1 MLNFLLLC
9 AKLNTMATEK
19 CIHCGDDCG
28 KYPVVW
34 EGHNFCC
41 HGCKTVYQLL
51 NQNKLNKYYTI
62 VDTPGV
68 RVEKQEFGNKYA
80 YLDNEEIIS
89 KLHDFSEGDICK
101 ITLFIPAIHC
111 SSCIWLLENMHLMDK
126 GVKNS
131 LVNFVKKEVS
141 ITYNQKEI
149 SLRRLVELMAS
160 VHYIPQ
166 ITLDKLNGQ
175 GKQKSNRSL
184 LIKIGIAGFAFGN
197 IMLISMPEYF
207 SFADE
212 LEENFRNFF
221 GWINILLSL
230 PVLFYSSSG
239 YWLSAFKNLK
249 HKIINIDL
257 PITLGILALSLQSYY
272 EIISG
277 TGPGYLDSFSGFVFF
292 LLIGKWYQDKTYK
305 SLAFDRDYK
314 SYFPVAVTK
323 VTDEGEVSTPLK
335 NLKVGDKI
343 LIRNQ
348 ELIPTDGIISKGRAN
363 IDYSFVTG
371 ESMPVGKKEG
381 DVVFAGGKQIG
392 SAVEVLVKKDVAQ
405 SQLTQLWNQNVDK
418 DKAESRITSLI
429 DRLSKNFTIAVL
441 IIATATAIFWY
452 FVDPSIALLT
462 FTSVLIVACP
472 CAIAL
477 SMPFS
482 FGSTMRIFGHKGFYL
497 KNTDVVERLT
507 KIDTVVFDK
516 TGTIT
521 YNRSKNVKLEDGEL
535 MLEEI
540 VAVKSLARQ
549 SAHPLSAAVFDFLDV
564 DEIAEVDDY
573 MEIPSAGIKGKVGGL
588 DIKLGSS
595 DFVMCNKHDR
605 DVFAS
610 EVFVSVN
617 GTCKAHFVVDSKYR
631 KGMQDVIETLKPGY
645 ELHVVSGDNDAE
657 RSRLARIFGS
667 GEHLH
672 FNQSPNDKL
681 EYIRNL
687 KRGSR
692 QVLMIGD
699 GLNDAGALNA
709 SQVGISIADDIYQ
722 FSPACDAILEASRFA
737 DLVKFIKFSKTSLNI
752 VKVSFLI
759 SIIYNVV
766 GLTFAVQ
773 GLLSPIIAAILMPLS
788 SVTVVAF
795 VTFATRIAGKRR
807 FRE

>member
-1 MLNFLLLC
+1 M
-9 AKLNTMATEK
+9 AKKK
-19 CIHCGDDCG
+19 CVHCGYDRE

-34 EGHNFCC
+34 EEQNFCC

-51 NQNKLNKYYTI
+51 NQNKFYKYYTL
-62 VDTPGV
+62 VETPGV
-68 RVEKQEFGNKYA
+68 RMEKQESGNKFA
-80 YLDNEEIIS
+80 YLDNEEIKD
-89 KLHDFSEGDICK
+89 KLLDFSEADINK
-101 ITLFIPAIHC
+101 VTLFIPAIHC
-111 SSCIWLLENMHLMDK
+111 SSCIWLLENMHLLNK
-126 GVKNS
+126 GIKSS
-131 LVNFVKKEVS
+131 LVNFIKKEVS
-141 ITYNQKEI
+141 ITYNKKEI
-149 SLRRLVELMAS
+149 SLRQLVELLAS

-166 ITLDKLNGQ
+166 ITLDKFDE
-175 GKQKSNRSL
+175 KEKPTTNRTL

-197 IMLISMPEYF
+197 IMLISMPEYL
-207 SFADE
+207 SFGE
-212 LEENFRNFF
+212 VVEENYRNFF

-257 PITLGILALSLQSYY
+257 PISLGVLALSIQSYF
-272 EIISG
+272 EIVLGI
-277 TGPGYLDSFSGFVFF
+277 GPGYLDSFAGFIFF
-292 LLIGKWYQDKTYK
+292 LLIGKWYQDKTFK
-305 SLAFDRDYK
+305 SLSFDRDYK

-323 VTDEGEVSTPLK
+323 LTDDGEVSNPLK
-335 NLKVGDKI
+335 NLKIGDKI

-348 ELIPTDGIISKGRAN
+348 ELIPTDGIITRGKAN

-371 ESMPVGKKEG
+371 ESLPVRKKEG

-392 SAVEVLVKKDVAQ
+392 SAVEILVKKDVAQ

-418 DKAESRITSLI
+418 DKAGSLINSLI

-441 IIATATAIFWY
+441 VIATATVIYWY
-452 FVDPSIALLT
+452 FTDPSIALLT

-477 SMPFS
+477 SMPYS
-482 FGSTMRIFGHKGFYL
+482 FGSTMRIYGNKGFYL

-521 YNRSKNVKLEDGEL
+521 YNRSRNVKLENGGL
-535 MLEEI
+535 NPEERI
-540 VAVKSLARQ
+540 AVKSLVRQ
-549 SAHPLSAAVFDFLDV
+549 SAHPLSVAVFDFLDV
-564 DEIAEVDDY
+564 DSWGDVEGF
-573 MEIPSAGIKGKVGGL
+573 MEIPSAGIRGKVGGL
-588 DIKLGSS
+588 EIKLGSAEYALCG
-595 DFVMCNKHDR
+595 VR
-605 DVFAS
+605 EQTAAAS
-610 EVFVSVN
+610 EVFVSIN
-617 GTCKAHFVVDSKYR
+617 GNCKGCFVVGSKYR
-631 KGMQDVIETLKPGY
+631 NGIQEIINTLMPDY
-645 ELHVVSGDNDAE
+645 ELHVLSGDNDAE
-657 RSRLARIFGS
+657 KGRLTKILGSSRN
-667 GEHLH
+667 LH

-681 EYIRNL
+681 KYINQL
-687 KRGSR
+687 KDESR

-722 FSPACDAILEASRFA
+722 FSPACDVILEAGRFA
-737 DLVKFIKFSKTSLNI
+737 DLVKFIRFSKTSLNI

-759 SIIYNVV
+759 SIIYNIV

-795 VTFATRIAGKRR
+795 VTFASMIAARR
-807 FRE
+807 RLKG

>member
-1 MLNFLLLC
+1 M
-9 AKLNTMATEK
+9 TTEK

-34 EGHNFCC
+34 ENHNFCC

-68 RVEKQEFGNKYA
+68 RVDKQDFGSKYA
-80 YLDNEEIIS
+80 YLENEEITS
-89 KLHDFSEGDICK
+89 KLLDFSVGDICK

-126 GVKNS
+126 GVKSS

-141 ITYNQKEI
+141 VTFNKKEI
-149 SLRRLVELMAS
+149 SLRQLVELLAS

-166 ITLDKLNGQ
+166 ITLDKID
-175 GKQKSNRSL
+175 GKDKPKANRTL

-207 SFADE
+207 AFGDE
-212 LEENFRNFF
+212 LEESFRNFF
-221 GWINILLSL
+221 GWVNILLSL
-230 PVLFYSSSG
+230 PVLFYSSNE
-239 YWLSAFKNLK
+239 YWLSAFKNLM

-257 PITLGILALSLQSYY
+257 PITLGILALSIWSYY
-272 EIISG
+272 EILSG
-277 TGPGYLDSFSGFVFF
+277 TGPGYLDSFSGFIFF

-323 VTDEGEVSTPLK
+323 VSDEGEISTPLK
-335 NLKVGDKI
+335 DLKVGDRI

-348 ELIPTDGIISKGRAN
+348 ELIPTDGIISKGQAN

-392 SAVEVLVKKDVAQ
+392 SAVEITVKKDVAQ

-418 DKAESRITSLI
+418 DKTGSKITSVI
-429 DRLSKNFTIAVL
+429 DRLSKNFTIAV
-441 IIATATAIFWY
+441 IIISTATAIFWY
-452 FVDPSIALLT
+452 FVDPSLALLA

-507 KIDTVVFDK
+507 RIDTVVFDK

-521 YNRSKNVKLEDGEL
+521 YNRSKNVKLVDGEL
-535 MLEEI
+535 NLQEI

-564 DEIAEVDDY
+564 DEIAEVENY
-573 MEIPSAGIKGKVGGL
+573 MEIPSAGIKGKVDGL
-588 DIKLGSS
+588 EIKLGSAEY
-595 DFVMCNKHDR
+595 VTCNKH
-605 DVFAS
+605 VSEAFAS
-610 EVFVSVN
+610 EVFVSVD
-617 GTCKAHFVVDSKYR
+617 GSCKAHFVVDSKYR
-631 KGMQDVIETLKPGY
+631 SGMEEVIDSLKQDY
-645 ELHVVSGDNDAE
+645 ELHVISGDNDAE
-657 RSRLARIFGS
+657 KSRLARIFG
-667 GEHLH
+667 GDQHLH
-672 FNQSPNDKL
+672 FNQSPKDKL
-681 EYIRNL
+681 EYIQKL
-687 KRGSR
+687 KNEPHH
-692 QVLMIGD
+692 VLMIGD

-709 SQVGISIADDIYQ
+709 SDVGISIADDIYQ
-722 FSPACDAILEASRFA
+722 FSPACDAILESGRFA
-737 DLVKFIKFSKTSLNI
+737 DLVKFIHFSKTSLNI
-752 VKVSFLI
+752 VKISYAI
-759 SIIYNVV
+759 SILYNII
-766 GLTFAVQ
+766 GLSFAVQ

-795 VTFATRIAGKRR
+795 VTFATRIAARSKIQ
-807 FRE
+807 

>member
-1 MLNFLLLC
+1 MVS
-9 AKLNTMATEK
+9 EK
-19 CIHCGDDCG
+19 CVHCGDDCG

-34 EGHNFCC
+34 EEQNFCC

-51 NQNKLNKYYTI
+51 NQNKLNKYYTF
-62 VDTPGV
+62 VETPGV
-68 RVEKQEFGNKYA
+68 RVEKQESENKYA
-80 YLDNEEIIS
+80 YLDNEEIKE
-89 KLHDFSEGDICK
+89 KLLEFSEADINK
-101 ITLFIPAIHC
+101 VTLFIPAIHC
-111 SSCIWLLENMHLMDK
+111 SSCIWLLENMHLLNK
-126 GVKNS
+126 GVKSS

-141 ITYNQKEI
+141 ITWNQKEI
-149 SLRRLVELMAS
+149 SLRQLVELLAS

-166 ITLDKLNGQ
+166 ITLDKVD
-175 GKQKSNRSL
+175 GKEKPKTNRAL
-184 LIKIGIAGFAFGN
+184 LIKVGIAGFAFGN
-197 IMLISMPEYF
+197 IMLISMPEYL
-207 SFADE
+207 SFGEA
-212 LEENFRNFF
+212 LEENYRNFF

-257 PITLGILALSLQSYY
+257 PISLGILALSIQSYY
-272 EIISG
+272 EILSG
-277 TGPGYLDSFSGFVFF
+277 TGPGYLDSFAGFIFF
-292 LLIGKWYQDKTYK
+292 LLIGKWYQDKTFK
-305 SLAFDRDYK
+305 SLSFDRDYK

-323 VTDEGEVSTPLK
+323 LTDDGEVSTPLK

-348 ELIPTDGIISKGRAN
+348 ELIPTDGIISRGKAN

-371 ESMPVGKKEG
+371 ESLPVDKKEG

-392 SAVEVLVKKDVAQ
+392 SAIEILVKKDVAQ
-405 SQLTQLWNQNVDK
+405 SQLTQLWNQYVDK
-418 DKAESRITSLI
+418 DKAGSRITSLI

-441 IIATATAIFWY
+441 VIATATVIYWY
-452 FVDPSIALLT
+452 FTDPSIALLA

-477 SMPFS
+477 SMPFA
-482 FGSTMRIFGHKGFYL
+482 FGSTMRLFGHKGFYL

-521 YNRSKNVKLEDGEL
+521 YNRAKNVKLVDGGL
-535 MLEEI
+535 NLEEI
-540 VAVKSLARQ
+540 IALKSLARQ
-549 SAHPLSAAVFDFLDV
+549 SAHPLSTAVFEFIDGDSIGDVKDF
-564 DEIAEVDDY
+564 
-573 MEIPSAGIKGKVGGL
+573 MEIPSAGIKGKVNGL
-588 DIKLGSS
+588 QIKMGSA
-595 DFVMCNKHDR
+595 DYVLCNKRKKDA
-605 DVFAS
+605 FAS
-610 EVFVSVN
+610 EVYVSIN
-617 GTCKAHFVVDSKYR
+617 GSFKARFIVDSKYR
-631 KGMQDVIETLKPGY
+631 NGMQDLINTLIPDY

-657 RSRLARIFGS
+657 KGRLAKILGS
-667 GEHLH
+667 DRNLH

-681 EYIRNL
+681 AYINKL
-687 KRGSR
+687 KDESR
-692 QVLMIGD
+692 RVLMIGD

-722 FSPACDAILEASRFA
+722 FSPACDAILEAGRFS
-737 DLVKFIKFSKTSLNI
+737 DLVKFIRFSKTSFKI

-759 SIIYNVV
+759 SIIYNIV
-766 GLTFAVQ
+766 GLTFAIQ

-795 VTFATRIAGKRR
+795 VTFATRIAARR
-807 FRE
+807 RLKG

>member
-1 MLNFLLLC
+1 MES
-9 AKLNTMATEK
+9 EK
-19 CIHCGDDCG
+19 CVHCGDDCG

-34 EGHNFCC
+34 EDENFCC

-51 NQNKLNKYYTI
+51 NQNKLHKYYTI

-80 YLDNEEIIS
+80 FLDNEEIRNN
-89 KLHDFSEGDICK
+89 LLDFSEGDISK
-101 ITLFIPAIHC
+101 VSLFIPAIHC
-111 SSCIWLLENMHLMDK
+111 SSCIWLLENMHMLDK
-126 GVKNS
+126 GVKSS

-141 ITYNQKEI
+141 ITYNEKEI
-149 SLRRLVELMAS
+149 SLRRLVELLAS

-166 ITLDKLNGQ
+166 INLDKAE
-175 GKQKSNRSL
+175 GKEKPKGDKSL

-197 IMLISMPEYF
+197 IMLISMPEYL
-207 SFADE
+207 SFGVE
-212 LEENFRNFF
+212 LEEQYRDFF
-221 GWINILLSL
+221 GWINVLLSL

-239 YWLSAFKNLK
+239 YLLSAFKNLR
-249 HKIINIDL
+249 HKIVNIDL
-257 PITLGILALSLQSYY
+257 PISLGILALSLQSYY

-277 TGPGYLDSFSGFVFF
+277 TGSGYLDSFAGFIFF

-305 SLAFDRDYK
+305 SLSFDRDYK

-323 VTDEGEVSTPLK
+323 LTEAGEVSTPLK
-335 NLKVGDKI
+335 NLKVGDRI

-348 ELIPTDGIISKGRAN
+348 ELIPTDGVVSKGRAN

-392 SAVEVLVKKDVAQ
+392 SAVEILVKKDVAQ

-418 DKAESRITSLI
+418 EKAQSKITSLI

-441 IIATATAIFWY
+441 FIAVTTAIYWY
-452 FVDPSIALLT
+452 FTDPSIALLA

-482 FGSTMRIFGHKGFYL
+482 FGSSMRIFGHKGFYL

-521 YNRSKNVKLEDGEL
+521 YNRSKNVKLVDGEL
-535 MLEEI
+535 ALEEI
-540 VAVKSLARQ
+540 VAIKSLARQ

-564 DEIAEVDDY
+564 DRIEDVEDF
-573 MEIPSAGIKGKVGGL
+573 MEIPSSGIKGQVKGL
-588 DIKLGSS
+588 DVKMGSAE
-595 DFVMCNKHDR
+595 FVLCNKR
-605 DVFAS
+605 EKGAFAS
-610 EVFVSVN
+610 EVFVSIN
-617 GTCKAHFVVDSKYR
+617 GNCKAHFVVDSKYR
-631 KGMQDVIETLKPGY
+631 KGMQDIIDTLKPAY
-645 ELHVVSGDNDAE
+645 DLHVLSGDNDAE
-657 RSRLARIFGS
+657 KIRLARIFGS
-667 GEHLH
+667 DEHLY
-672 FNQSPNDKL
+672 FNQSPGDKL
-681 EYIRNL
+681 EYIQGL
-687 KRGSR
+687 KEASR

-709 SQVGISIADDIYQ
+709 SNVGISIADDIYQ
-722 FSPACDAILEASRFA
+722 FSPACDAILEAGRFA
-737 DLVKFIKFSKTSLNI
+737 DLVKFIRFSKASLNI
-752 VKVSFLI
+752 VKISYLI
-759 SIIYNVV
+759 SIIYNII

-795 VTFATRIAGKRR
+795 VTFTTRITARSR
-807 FRE
+807 LQS